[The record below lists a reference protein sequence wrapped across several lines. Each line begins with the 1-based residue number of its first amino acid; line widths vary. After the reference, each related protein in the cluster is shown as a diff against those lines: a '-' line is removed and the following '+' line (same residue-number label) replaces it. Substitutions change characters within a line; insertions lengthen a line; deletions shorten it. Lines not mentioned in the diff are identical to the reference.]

1 MDSSKLIK
9 FALIGGGAYFA
20 YSYLKSS
27 GLWDQWFG
35 PLLGTSVATSV
46 PVPTPA
52 PAQIIPALPT
62 SLQLE
67 QAISKS
73 QGSAASSDEWCYA
86 FAKVTGKNCDA
97 NSVAGQ
103 TMNATQFL
111 NALAAYYSTGK
122 MQSVGISGLGASQMN
137 PYRWVN

>member
-9 FALIGGGAYFA
+9 FALIGGGAYIA
-20 YSYLKSS
+20 YTYLKSA

-35 PLLGTSVATSV
+35 SLLGTSAVALA
-46 PVPTPA
+46 PA
-52 PAQIIPALPT
+52 PAPVPKQITPALPT
-62 SLQLE
+62 NVQLE
-67 QAISKS
+67 QAIGKS
-73 QGSAASSDEWCYA
+73 QGAAASSDEWCYA

-97 NSVAGQ
+97 NSVVGQ

-111 NALAAYYSTGK
+111 NAIAAYFSTGR
-122 MQSVGISGLGASQMN
+122 MQTVGISGLGALQSN